1 MKLLASLLGLG
12 VSKLSPFSDDVLYTI
27 DFVGEKAELDTPG
40 IKYDESDFVIM
51 KTPHNEEYKLG
62 YLSDSDFWYHSLEL
76 YTRADIDRES
86 SFEF

>member
-62 YLSDSDFWYHSLEL
+62 YSCEVNALEAENPS
-76 YTRADIDRES
+76 TFFR
-86 SFEF
+86 